1 MKHLKISQKITM
13 IVAAALL
20 FIIAVGAG
28 GNLSVRQ
35 MASISNDM
43 YDDSLLPLSWIKQV
57 SANDYKH
64 NALFLELMFNE
75 DAARTEGLIEKIHT
89 NLDASSALL
98 EQYRSSPRTD
108 SEINLLKEY
117 DTLVKQYEEQ
127 EQQIVDLMMS
137 GQVTEAYSLY
147 TEKTAGLRT
156 SMTEILTKL
165 ASSAEETA
173 AAMNKESETRAASS
187 HIMTLLSTIAALLLL
202 IPIAIVITK
211 WITKPVKSLQKL
223 MKQAEDGD
231 VTVKGTYSS
240 RDEIGQLTDSFNTMI
255 SGIHALLQQVNHS
268 AQTLTASSEELTA
281 SVHQTFGAAEQI
293 SGEAQA
299 LAVGFDQ
306 QSDTITD
313 LSSATDHMVNHLTHV
328 ELIGKEMKQLAE
340 ETELANHNGA
350 EAVQHIHEQM
360 IEIKSNVEE
369 TEADIAALHEASTTV
384 GSIITAINEIA
395 RQTNLLSLN
404 ASIEAARAGE
414 AGRGFTVV
422 AGEIRKLA
430 DDSAVSS
437 RQIADLVT
445 HMQAKTE
452 EAVQSMRKGAERAA
466 IGMERSLNASASF
479 VQMEASISK
488 TVHKVNET
496 EAAITQA
503 AGESR
508 SISSS
513 MQLVNRITNE
523 GGGRIQE
530 MSAASQE
537 QAAVMEDVL
546 HSASSLSQLADELH
560 KAMSRFTL

>member
-281 SVHQTFGAAEQI
+281 SVHQTSGAAEQI

-404 ASIEAARAGE
+404 ASIEAARAGD

-513 MQLVNRITNE
+513 MQMVNRITNE

>member
-64 NALFLELMFNE
+64 NALFLELMLNE

-89 NLDASSALL
+89 NLDASNALL

-117 DTLVKQYEEQ
+117 DTLVQQYEEQ

-211 WITKPVKSLQKL
+211 WITKPVKSLQQL
-223 MKQAEDGD
+223 MQQAEDGD

-546 HSASSLSQLADELH
+546 HSASSLAQLADELH